1 MADSVTESEG
11 VDAPPNEAS
20 AEPSDSGAPE
30 ETVDD
35 AAPED
40 TVTDGSP
47 EDTADHAAPEDTVHD
62 GASDESEDVALDVPS
77 EDLVSTVERDL
88 AIAAIVA
95 AAPPAP
101 ALPPAAPTHAPVD
114 QQTAQYAWVAPAAPR
129 PKRRPMW
136 MGLAAGTALVAL
148 IAASLVLIAPGT
160 SVAGV
165 GIGGLT
171 QGAAAGA
178 LQQRLDDTTIVL
190 TGDGGGAVVTGA
202 DLGAT
207 VDADKLAKEAFA
219 SKPMWNPTRWFSA
232 SVDAP
237 VRVDPA
243 KAAAALQKAAP
254 KLSVAPVDA
263 ALAYDAATAT
273 YVTTPGKQ
281 GTGVDVTAVQA
292 ALQKAYDSGQT
303 RVEVKPALSPV
314 APATTTEAVA
324 STAKSL
330 NTILGTAG
338 FYVGKVR
345 AVPVDRATAAAW
357 LSVTRNP
364 DGSYHVTADKDAIQT
379 VVETLS
385 TKIDRT
391 AVNATVITDSQGKVL
406 KTLKA
411 GAAGWILGDTST
423 VAADYATQLANG
435 QAAYALPVAVQEFTT
450 TKLARR
456 IEVNIT
462 QQHAYLYENGKV
474 VYSYPISS
482 GLVGHDTNLG
492 HFRIYAKVALQDMG
506 DPKLIKADYFTPN
519 VPWISYFDADEA
531 LHGAY
536 WHHNFGHRMSH
547 GCVNMPIPAAKLVY
561 TWAPIGTEV
570 WVHM

>member
-11 VDAPPNEAS
+11 VDAPQNAAS

-40 TVTDGSP
+40 I
-47 EDTADHAAPEDTVHD
+47 ADHAAPEETVHD

-101 ALPPAAPTHAPVD
+101 ALPPAAPTHASAD

-219 SKPMWNPTRWFSA
+219 SKPMWNPTRWLSA

-379 VVETLS
+379 VVETLP

-435 QAAYALPVAVQEFTT
+435 KAAYALPVAVQEFTT

-492 HFRIYAKVALQDMG
+492 HYRIYAKVALQDMG

-519 VPWISYFDADEA
+519 VPWISYFDGDEA